1 MNHQPY
7 KRWIL
12 MEKDLNK
19 EEKLSLQDHLESCP
33 ECRELLQT
41 QREITHLFRL
51 SPSPTPQPGFTA
63 RWKSRL
69 KHRERM
75 GRWKVI
81 GITLAIIFASLL
93 LLLSSIGVQLST
105 FWDSLPQVLFHAM
118 TNTVNWLLF
127 IDRLTK
133 IMEPIVRV
141 GVKLI
146 PPIWYYIFSISF
158 SAILIAWLFTISE
171 SMVSIRRF
179 TNENAK

>member
-1 MNHQPY
+1 MNHQPFE
-7 KRWIL
+7 RWIL

-19 EEKLSLQDHLESCP
+19 KEKFSLQDHLESCA

-41 QREITHLFRL
+41 QREISRLFRS

-69 KHRERM
+69 EQRERR

-81 GITLAIIFASLL
+81 GITLAIIITSLL
-93 LLLSSIGVQLST
+93 LLVSSIGVQLST
-105 FWDSLPQVLFHAM
+105 LLDSLPQVLFHAM

-127 IDRLTK
+127 IDRIAK

-141 GVKLI
+141 GMKLI
-146 PPIWYYIFSISF
+146 PPIWYYIFSISL

-171 SMVSIRRF
+171 SMVFIRRF